1 MTRADHISVF
11 RGAAGSAP
19 FESDELVLLEWS
31 EADWSRLFDHTRSRP
46 YRASEV
52 VIQRSAA
59 DRTLYLVAAGSLEVG
74 ITQVDGVSISPLA
87 RIHAGS
93 VVGEQSFFDGQP
105 RSANVWGVSD
115 GELLRLDLED
125 FRRFGNAQPGL
136 ARDLLFALARVLSS
150 RLRNTTMRVRR

>member
-31 EADWSRLFDHTRSRP
+31 EADWSRLFDHTRARP

-74 ITQVDGVSISPLA
+74 ITQVDGVSIAPLA

-93 VVGEQSFFDGQP
+93 VVGEQ
-105 RSANVWGVSD
+105 
-115 GELLRLDLED
+115 
-125 FRRFGNAQPGL
+125 
-136 ARDLLFALARVLSS
+136 
-150 RLRNTTMRVRR
+150 

>member
-1 MTRADHISVF
+1 MTRADHITVF

-19 FESDELVLLEWS
+19 FASDDLVLREWR
-31 EADWSRLFDHTRSRP
+31 EADWNRLFDHTQIRC

-52 VIQRSAA
+52 IIQRSAA
-59 DRTLYLVAAGSLEVG
+59 DRALYLVAAGSLEVG
-74 ITQVDGVSISPLA
+74 ISQVDGVSISPLA

-93 VVGEQSFFDGQP
+93 VVGEQSFFDGLP

-125 FRRFGNAQPGL
+125 FQRFGTAEPGL

-150 RLRNTTMRVRR
+150 RLRNTTARVRR